1 MKDKKE
7 EKKPE
12 EIGAKVDKPYLFQP
26 GQSGNPKGRAK
37 GSTNSNADILRKA
50 VAAALENNNNLDRLI
65 NALVDRAI
73 AGDNQAAIILFE
85 RFAGRPIQPEPEQES
100 KEIKVH
106 LVMGAPPDATDDGE
120 DLDDEMI

>member
-7 EKKPE
+7 EKKPDE
-12 EIGAKVDKPYLFQP
+12 SGAKVDKPWLFQA

-50 VAAALENNNNLDRLI
+50 IAAALDAETLQKII
-65 NALVDRAI
+65 NTLVDRSI
-73 AGDNQAAIILFE
+73 AGDHQATLILFE
-85 RFAGRPIQPEPEQES
+85 RFAGRPTQAEPEQES

-106 LVMGAPPDATDDGE
+106 LVMGAPPDADDDGE